1 MTLGLMI
8 YRVEDPAGSQFNN
21 CDDDDDGDDGD
32 GDDDDGDDGE
42 YNDDSN
48 IDEKYDDDDDND
60 APAPTIA
67 ITILGVETNVWC
79 GNQEAAWS

>member
-1 MTLGLMI
+1 MVKARQLLQ
-8 YRVEDPAGSQFNN
+8 RSFVLERF
-21 CDDDDDGDDGD
+21 DDGD
-32 GDDDDGDDGE
+32 GDD
-42 YNDDSN
+42 NDDSN
-48 IDEKYDDDDDND
+48 IDEKYNDDDND

>member
-1 MTLGLMI
+1 MGKVVKARQLLQ
-8 YRVEDPAGSQFNN
+8 RSFVLERF
-21 CDDDDDGDDGD
+21 DDGDGDDGDDGD
-32 GDDDDGDDGE
+32 SGDDG
-42 YNDDSN
+42 
-48 IDEKYDDDDDND
+48 DDDND

>member
-1 MTLGLMI
+1 MVKARQLLQ
-8 YRVEDPAGSQFNN
+8 RSFVLERF
-21 CDDDDDGDDGD
+21 DDGD
-32 GDDDDGDDGE
+32 GDD
-42 YNDDSN
+42 NDDSN
-48 IDEKYDDDDDND
+48 IDEKYNDDND

>member
-1 MTLGLMI
+1 MGKVVKARQLLQ
-8 YRVEDPAGSQFNN
+8 RSFVLERF
-21 CDDDDDGDDGD
+21 DDVDGDDN
-32 GDDDDGDDGE
+32 DDNG
-42 YNDDSN
+42 DSN

-67 ITILGVETNVWC
+67 ITILGVKTNVWC

>member
-1 MTLGLMI
+1 MVKARQLLQRSFVLG
-8 YRVEDPAGSQFNN
+8 RF
-21 CDDDDDGDDGD
+21 DDGD

-42 YNDDSN
+42 YNDDSD
-48 IDEKYDDDDDND
+48 IDEKYDDDDD

>member
-1 MTLGLMI
+1 MKSKRMGKVVKARQLLQ
-8 YRVEDPAGSQFNN
+8 RSFVLERF
-21 CDDDDDGDDGD
+21 DDDDGDD
-32 GDDDDGDDGE
+32 
-42 YNDDSN
+42 NDDSN

>member
-1 MTLGLMI
+1 MGKVVKARQLLQ
-8 YRVEDPAGSQFNN
+8 RSFVLERF
-21 CDDDDDGDDGD
+21 DDGD
-32 GDDDDGDDGE
+32 GDDG
-42 YNDDSN
+42 DDSN
-48 IDEKYDDDDDND
+48 IDEKYNDDDDND

>member
-1 MTLGLMI
+1 MGKSMGKVVKARQLLQ
-8 YRVEDPAGSQFNN
+8 RSFVLERF
-21 CDDDDDGDDGD
+21 DDGD
-32 GDDDDGDDGE
+32 GDD
-42 YNDDSN
+42 NDDSN
-48 IDEKYDDDDDND
+48 IDEKYNDDDND

>member
-1 MTLGLMI
+1 MGKVVKARQLLQRSFVLERFDDG
-8 YRVEDPAGSQFNN
+8 GG
-21 CDDDDDGDDGD
+21 DDDDDGDD
-32 GDDDDGDDGE
+32 
-42 YNDDSN
+42 NDDSN
-48 IDEKYDDDDDND
+48 IDEKYDDDDDDD